1 MNVCELMSLF
11 YEACLCSAV
20 ACACMAAES
29 QHSQRGNS
37 NLDFHG
43 KSWLNVIREG
53 VSCRC
58 FCPDPFIHRKTEA
71 RTYKQ
76 FEAMDGSLKANSSES
91 CLVKNRRNTY
101 TFASTFS
108 KRFHLQDG
116 TAHQIFIE
124 EVLFEWVKRIA
135 EFQYA
140 I

>member
-1 MNVCELMSLF
+1 MNVCELMSLC

-37 NLDFHG
+37 NLDFRG

-71 RTYKQ
+71 RTYKR

-91 CLVKNRRNTY
+91 CLVKI
-101 TFASTFS
+101 AVIHILS
-108 KRFHLQDG
+108 L
-116 TAHQIFIE
+116 
-124 EVLFEWVKRIA
+124 VLFQNVFIYKMALPIKSS
-135 EFQYA
+135 
-140 I
+140 